1 MELIELDWNDC
12 LLILEEYWDYISF
25 IFAPVVIIIW
35 SWHHSRLLL
44 FNSIWFNNKASY
56 WTLATLQNAYL
67 LNFPSISK
75 IYQTTLW
82 SRLKDTFGMSYKRI
96 KIQRKITTEKQNI
109 RRFAFAGAIQIKLE
123 SLNYELIFIDE
134 FSLSD
139 RSFKFFGWSK
149 RGKSE
154 YKLHFKFV
162 QYEFFIALSTP
173 RFYGIL
179 GTEGTGNSKKFIHF
193 LIKVFNERKKLSY
206 QEANKFV
213 LIMDNA
219 SIYKTLEVSTFIID
233 SKMRIVTIPP
243 YEPSLNLL

>member
-1 MELIELDWNDC
+1 M
-12 LLILEEYWDYISF
+12 
-25 IFAPVVIIIW
+25 
-35 SWHHSRLLL
+35 

-56 WTLATLQNAYL
+56 WTLATLQKAYL
-67 LNFPSISK
+67 SNFPSISK
-75 IYQTTLW
+75 ISQTTLW

-109 RRFAFAGAIQIKLE
+109 RRFALAGAIQIKLE

-149 RGKSE
+149 RGKSG
-154 YKLHFKFV
+154 YINSVSNSFSMSFFV
-162 QYEFFIALSTP
+162 ALSST

-193 LIKVFNERKKLSY
+193 LSKVLNERKKLSY

-219 SIYKTLEVSTFIID
+219 SIHKTLEVSTFIID
-233 SKMRIVTIPP
+233 SKVRTVTIPP
-243 YEPSLNLL
+243 YEPSLNPEEKFILAIKSKLRQKKQSGQ